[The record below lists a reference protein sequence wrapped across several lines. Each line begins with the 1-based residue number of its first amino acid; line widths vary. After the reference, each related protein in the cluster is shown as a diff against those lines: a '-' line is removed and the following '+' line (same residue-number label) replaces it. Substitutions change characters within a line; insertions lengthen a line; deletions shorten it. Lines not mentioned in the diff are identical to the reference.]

1 MNVCRIIEF
10 MDFMDFM
17 DIMDIMGPA
26 ETSRTSNT
34 TASSKRAGR
43 ATAQAPGAPGAPP
56 QLLASGQALAQLAH
70 ACCWAFHAA
79 HCSADQPPPQVLD
92 AMRALKH
99 RSSV

>member
-1 MNVCRIIEF
+1 MNVCGIMEF
-10 MDFMDFM
+10 MDFIDFM

-70 ACCWAFHAA
+70 ACCWAFHEA
-79 HCSADQPPPQVLD
+79 HCAGDQPPPQVLD

>member
-1 MNVCRIIEF
+1 MEF
-10 MDFMDFM
+10 MDFIDFM

-34 TASSKRAGR
+34 TASNKRAGR
-43 ATAQAPGAPGAPP
+43 ATAQAPGAPGAPELLEPP
-56 QLLASGQALAQLAH
+56 QLPASGQALAQLAH
-70 ACCWAFHAA
+70 ACCWALFHAS
-79 HCSADQPPPQVLD
+79 HCAWDQPPPQVLD